1 MFLQTQFLSQEEKI
15 IMVKD
20 KIKNK
25 NDIFFIR
32 KMFNLQRYDFI
43 LIFLNIVKKINLKK
57 NMNDFGKNVYFCN
70 LYLVKIDCNMKK
82 RFVILLGITVLSLFS
97 KAQDI
102 EIKDWWNDLS
112 VYQVNKIPP
121 RANVIPYSDEKGI
134 DGLQYQDSEFY
145 RCLNDEW
152 QFCYRKSPQQKL
164 EGFYNPDYDTRKWN
178 PIVVP
183 GNWETQGIG
192 TPVYVNVANEFRS
205 DPPHVPT
212 DFNPVGHYI
221 HSFDVPEEWNGRNV
235 YINFGA
241 VKSAFYLWINGIFVG
256 YSEDSKTAAEFDITP
271 YINIGGKNKLAMK
284 VLRFSDGS
292 YLEAQDFWR
301 MSGITRD
308 VVIYSKPKLNVF
320 DFFVKAGLDDKY
332 DKGTF
337 EMTADIN
344 FDTEKMPRKFTV
356 EVEIT
361 GEDKTG
367 KKIQKTIT
375 KEVRKKELKPFK
387 NSKIYTLKINKFS
400 IPNIKPWSAET
411 PNLYNLTIK
420 IIDKKGNVVECV
432 GTKIGFRTVEIKD
445 GQLKVNGRAIMVKGV
460 NRHEHCSETGQYV
473 DRKTMQEDIRI
484 MLENNINT
492 VRTSHYPDDIYWY
505 ELCDKYGI
513 YVIDEANN
521 ESHPQGYGEN
531 SLAKKEEWK
540 DVFLYRCRNMLERDK
555 NHPSI
560 IVWSVGNECGNG
572 VCTKAC
578 YDWMK
583 QRDTRPVICE
593 RAIYDYNTD
602 FIGLMYSSVD
612 YLTKFAEEHL
622 DSLNRPFIMVEYC
635 HAMGNSCGGLQDYME
650 VFEKYPQLQGGCI
663 WDFVDQTF
671 LKYDKETNTTW
682 YAAGGDL
689 GSIPDCGNDDSF
701 CVNGLI
707 TSDRKPHRHMAE
719 VKKLYQNIKVVPLDA
734 ENGVY
739 SVENHNLFR
748 DLSDF
753 YCVYSIFVNDK
764 KVQSDTVD
772 LQCLPGAS
780 QNIAISTPR
789 PIVKDGKVGGKPNQ
803 EYFINFSFKQKKG
816 NNLLPDNY
824 EVAYEQFQ
832 LDIPAASPD
841 KVKNAP
847 KLEIKQNDKDAI
859 LLTNKDFS
867 FKIDKKE
874 GVPTSLIYKGEE
886 LLEGAIRPNFWRA
899 PTLNDDVDANGRK
912 KWHVAG
918 LDNMVVGADKS
929 FTVKRID
936 AGSVAV
942 TVSLEFVD
950 KNGDIVLKTNQ
961 IYMVDGYGNVVVTM
975 NVQPTEKVTTFPKIG
990 TQLLMPLQYRNVKYF
1005 GKDTENYPDRN
1016 ASGRVGVY
1024 EKNAVEFFEMHEEPQ
1039 ESGNR
1044 TEVRWF
1050 AVTNNDGN
1058 GLFVSGKDNLNFS
1071 IYRYSDKDLTK
1082 AERINQIAPT
1092 DYWTVNIDYKQAPLG
1107 TATCGPGALDK
1118 YLIKNDIY
1126 EYTFRLRPFVKTE
1139 TKPESL
1145 YCENAYDMVKVSPT
1159 PEIKA
1164 ETEIFNKKMNVTI
1177 TVNEGSK
1184 AKVYYTL
1191 DGSEPTQKSKLY
1203 TKPFAIDK
1211 TTTVK
1216 AKSFEDN
1223 AMPSFTTT
1231 KTFEKIMAKNT
1242 IFVTEPAKNYS
1253 KNKAIALMD
1262 NKIGVIGDWSDRW
1275 LGFWGDDMDATIE
1288 LCEETDVDYVYVG
1301 FAIAPSQWV
1310 LCPSQILVSV
1320 SSDGVHYTK
1329 PVQGEMP
1336 MYNMNS
1342 VETRSAARV
1351 KIYSKNVRFIR
1362 VYVKNF
1368 GLLPK
1373 SHPNAGEKSWIMID
1387 EVSIQNDSKK

>member
-1 MFLQTQFLSQEEKI
+1 
-15 IMVKD
+15 
-20 KIKNK
+20 
-25 NDIFFIR
+25 
-32 KMFNLQRYDFI
+32 
-43 LIFLNIVKKINLKK
+43 
-57 NMNDFGKNVYFCN
+57 
-70 LYLVKIDCNMKK
+70 MKK
-82 RFVILLGITVLSLFS
+82 RFVILLSVTLLSLLS
-97 KAQDI
+97 HAWNV

-112 VYQVNKIPP
+112 VYQVNKMAP
-121 RANVIPYSDEKGI
+121 RTNVIPYSDENGI
-134 DGLQYQDSEFY
+134 DELQYHNSEFY
-145 RCLNDEW
+145 RCLNGDW
-152 QFCYRKSPQQKL
+152 LFHYSKAPQLKP
-164 EGFYNPDYDTRKWN
+164 EGFYNLGYDPIDWKS
-178 PIVVP
+178 IVVP
-183 GNWETQGIG
+183 GNWELNYFG

-205 DPPHVPT
+205 DPPFAPT
-212 DFNPVGHYI
+212 ESNPVGCYI
-221 HSFDVPEEWNGRNV
+221 HNFEVPAEWSGRNV

-271 YINIGGKNKLAMK
+271 YVNVGGDNKLAME
-284 VLRFSDGS
+284 VYRFSDGS

-320 DFFVKAGLDDKY
+320 DFFVKAGLDEKY

-344 FDTEKMPRKFTV
+344 FEPKKMPRNFTV
-356 EVEIT
+356 EVEIS
-361 GEDKTG
+361 GLDKMG
-367 KKIQKTIT
+367 RKIKKTVTREI
-375 KEVRKKELKPFK
+375 RKKELKPLK
-387 NSKIYTLKINKFS
+387 NNKIYTLKINKFS
-400 IPNIKPWSAET
+400 IQNIMPWSAET
-411 PNLYNLTIK
+411 PNLYNLIIR
-420 IIDKKGNVVECV
+420 IIDRKGNVVECV

-445 GQLKVNGRAIMVKGV
+445 GQLKVNGKAIMVKGV
-460 NRHEHCSETGQYV
+460 NRHEHSGETGQYV

-492 VRTSHYPDDIYWY
+492 VRTSHYPNDIYWY

-540 DVFLYRCRNMLERDK
+540 DVFMYRCRNMLERDK
-555 NHPSI
+555 NHPSV

-583 QRDTRPVICE
+583 RRDTRPVICE

-622 DSLNRPFIMVEYC
+622 DSLNRPFIMVEYS
-635 HAMGNSCGGLQDYME
+635 HAMGNSCGGLQDYIE

-671 LKYDKETNTTW
+671 VRYDRETNTMW

-689 GSIPDCGNDDSF
+689 GSIPDCGDDDSF

-707 TSDRKPHRHMAE
+707 TSDRKPHRHIAE
-719 VKKLYQNIKVVPLDA
+719 VKKLYQNVKVVPVDI

-739 SVENHNLFR
+739 SIENHYLFR

-753 YCVYSIFVNDK
+753 YCVYNIFSNEK
-764 KVQSDTVD
+764 KVQSDTID
-772 LQCLPGAS
+772 LQCQAGSA
-780 QNIAISTPR
+780 QRVVISAPR
-789 PIVKDGKVGGKPNQ
+789 PMTKDGQVSGRPNQ
-803 EYFINFSFKQKKG
+803 EYFINFSFRLKKG
-816 NNLLPDNY
+816 NNLVADNY

-832 LDIPAASPD
+832 LDIPTVAPE

-847 KLEIKQNDKDAI
+847 KLEIRQNNGDAI
-859 LLTNKDFS
+859 LLSNNDFS

-899 PTLNDDVDANGRK
+899 PTLNDDVDANGKK
-912 KWHVAG
+912 KWQAAG
-918 LDNMVVGADKS
+918 LNNLVVGTNKS

-936 AGSVAV
+936 AGRVAV
-942 TVSLEFVD
+942 TVALEFID
-950 KNGDIVLKTNQ
+950 KNGEIVLKTNQ
-961 IYMVDGYGNVVVTM
+961 LYNVDGYGNVVVTM
-975 NVQPTEKVTTFPKIG
+975 NVQPTEKVVTFPKIG
-990 TQLLMPLQYRNVKYF
+990 TQMLMPLRYNKVKYF

-1024 EKNAVEFFEMHEEPQ
+1024 ENNAIDFFEMHEEPQ

-1050 AVTNNDGN
+1050 AVTNNAGD

-1071 IYRYSDKDLTK
+1071 IYRYSDADLTR
-1082 AERINQIAPT
+1082 AERINQIVPA

-1118 YLIKNDIY
+1118 YLIKNGVY
-1126 EYTFRLRPFVKTE
+1126 EYTFRMRPFSRID
-1139 TKPESL
+1139 TKPEQL
-1145 YCENAYDMVKVSPT
+1145 YREDAYGMVKISPM

-1164 ETEIFNKKMNVTI
+1164 ETEMFNKKMSVTI
-1177 TVNEGSK
+1177 SVKDGSK
-1184 AKVYYTL
+1184 AEIYYTL

-1203 TKPFAIDK
+1203 TQPFAIDK

-1216 AKSFEDN
+1216 AKSFESD
-1223 AMPSFTTT
+1223 AIPSFTTT
-1231 KTFEKIMAKNT
+1231 KVFKKIMVKNT
-1242 IFVTEPAKNYS
+1242 TFVTEPAQNYS
-1253 KNKAIALMD
+1253 KDKAIALMD
-1262 NKIGVIGDWSDRW
+1262 NKVGVVGDWSDSW
-1275 LGFWGDDMDATIE
+1275 LGFCGDDMDATIE
-1288 LCEETDVDYVYVG
+1288 LSEKTDVEFIFVS
-1301 FAIAPSQWV
+1301 FAIAPAQWV
-1310 LCPSQILVSV
+1310 LCPRQITVSV
-1320 SSDGVHYTK
+1320 SSDGVAFTE
-1329 PVQGEMP
+1329 PVLSEIPVFNQHNSIEMR
-1336 MYNMNS
+1336 
-1342 VETRSAARV
+1342 TAARA
-1351 KIYSKNVRFIR
+1351 KIFAKNVKFIR
-1362 VYVKNF
+1362 IKAENF
-1368 GLLPK
+1368 GVLPK
-1373 SHPNAGEKSWIMID
+1373 KHPYAGEKSWIMID
-1387 EVSIQNDSKK
+1387 EVTIKNER